1 MTVSIIYHA
10 NCLDASLTAFMIC
23 KVADMLNVKYKLT
36 PTHGYDQLKEE
47 SSHTTILI
55 DVPIKVEDVERL
67 YADSTNVVVF
77 DRKLATADMLDGT
90 GFYDIR
96 MRTGGRLTVFNDGK
110 TPSCKNMHSALRS
123 KAGVKLMLRRGT
135 SDLEKAIIR
144 NVLVNPRLLTWMDA
158 VSRKDS
164 HNNPSEHQLSVCS
177 LLSKERFLNRGFD
190 RLLQMD
196 DQEYGVALQTELCAY
211 IAKREDAAVYVSK
224 SQAFDI
230 SSEIRGITYPTL
242 RVYYTEAPG
251 NLNTEVTHQLLN
263 KSGADIAMAY
273 HFNHK
278 KHMYGVQFRLRN
290 FGGDSQRTSVMSVLC
305 QALSYLAQD
314 QAQYTVKSQ
323 DDKTMILFMNEQM
336 LRAFTH
342 NLSSNFQLKVISND

>member
-67 YADSTNVVVF
+67 YSDSINVVVF

-96 MRTGGRLTVFNDGK
+96 LRTGGRLTVFNDGK

-211 IAKREDAAVYVSK
+211 VAKREDAAGYVNK
-224 SQAFDI
+224 SQTLYI
-230 SSEIRGITYPTL
+230 KSEIQGTVYRSL

-251 NLNTEVTHQLLN
+251 NLNTEVTHQLLK

-278 KHMYGVQFRLRN
+278 KHLYGVQFRLQDYR
-290 FGGDSQRTSVMSVLC
+290 GDLQTAVIMSLLC
-305 QALSYLAQD
+305 RALNAVAQG

-336 LRAFTH
+336 LKAFAG
-342 NLSSNFQLKVISND
+342 NLSDNFELKVISNG

>member
-10 NCLDASLTAFMIC
+10 NCLDASLTAFMVC
-23 KVADMLNVKYKLT
+23 KAADMLNVKYKLT

-55 DVPIKVEDVERL
+55 DVPIKVEDIEKL
-67 YADSTNVVVF
+67 YADSNNVVVF
-77 DRKLATADMLDGT
+77 DRKLSAADMLDGT

-96 MRTGGRLTVFNDGK
+96 LRTGGRLTVFNDGK
-110 TPSCKNMHSALRS
+110 TPSCKNVHSALRS
-123 KAGVKLMLRRGT
+123 KAGVKLMLHRGT
-135 SDLEKAIIR
+135 SDLEKAVIR
-144 NVLVNPRLLTWMDA
+144 NVLANPRLLTWMDA

-164 HNNPSEHQLSVCS
+164 HNKPSEHQLSICS

-211 IAKREDAAVYVSK
+211 IAKREDAAVYVGK
-224 SQAFDI
+224 CQTLDI
-230 SSEIRGITYPTL
+230 TSAARGDTYRNL
-242 RVYYTEAPG
+242 RVYHTEAPG

-263 KSGADIAMAY
+263 KSDADIAMAY

-278 KHMYGVQFRLRN
+278 KHMYGVQFRLQDY
-290 FGGDSQRTSVMSVLC
+290 GSDLQRALVLDVLC
-305 QALSYLAQD
+305 QTLNSVAQD
-314 QAQYTVKSQ
+314 RTQYTVKSQ

-336 LRAFTH
+336 LKVFTG
-342 NLSSNFQLKVISND
+342 NSTLKVIYND